1 MDSAWTPHGLLG
13 LFGRS
18 ADTTRTGH
26 GIFLAGH
33 PANFKFLVL
42 VQSADSPSK
51 VLVNSE
57 DSLDART
64 FHGMFLHT
72 VCGLESDDPCRHS
85 YLI

>member
-1 MDSAWTPHGLLG
+1 VDSTQ
-13 LFGRS
+13 
-18 ADTTRTGH
+18 TGH

-42 VQSADSPSK
+42 VQSTDSPSK

-64 FHGMFLHT
+64 FRILSADWSLMIHADRSMCT
-72 VCGLESDDPCRHS
+72 VRTPLLNLKKNLQ
-85 YLI
+85 Y